1 MEIILA
7 GLLSGKVI
15 IWQLILGGFQ
25 LFCTGIGGR
34 FGTVIGFVLASIWT
48 YSKTYGDLMVL
59 QFFVQ
64 SIIGVLLFQ
73 D

>member
-34 FGTVIGFVLASIWT
+34 FGTVIGFVLVIFWT
-48 YSKTYGDLMVL
+48 FSKTYGDLLLL
-59 QFFVQ
+59 QF
-64 SIIGVLLFQ
+64 IIQGIVFISLFN